1 MRKIPHF
8 ESLTSRSPEF
18 PSKYTAMKRILL
30 IDDED
35 ELRSILRMSL
45 EKMGYAVTEA
55 RNGAEAMKLF
65 KKAPADLVLT
75 DLIMPEK
82 EGLETIRQLRRR
94 NPELKIIA
102 MSGGGRSDARDNLKM
117 ARSFGA
123 TLAFAK
129 PFSFDALAK
138 AIAGLLAEPKPDH
151 SDPVFDP
158 E

>member
-1 MRKIPHF
+1 
-8 ESLTSRSPEF
+8 
-18 PSKYTAMKRILL
+18 MKRILL
-30 IDDED
+30 IEDED
-35 ELRSILRMSL
+35 ELRSILRISL

-117 ARSFGA
+117 ALSFGA
-123 TLAFAK
+123 TLAFPK
-129 PFSFDALAK
+129 PFSFDGLAK